1 MLESQLHY
9 LNIVIHVATGTLGI
23 LIGLFMLVTPK
34 GTRLHR
40 SIGRVFVGFAG
51 VVCLSAIVGSVFFR
65 FIPLFAVLSLLVPY
79 VLLSGWHVIYT
90 KTAGPNRIDAA
101 LLVIGIA
108 GAAGLVPILAQ
119 AGNAPGSSAPVVY
132 STLGALGIV
141 LVYDTLRWIFPK
153 HWYATLWRY
162 EHIYKILSALFG
174 MMSAAIGN
182 IFQTTW
188 AQLLPSAVGTA
199 IMIWFLWRESRER
212 RPAAPADAR
221 ATALVR

>member
-1 MLESQLHY
+1 MLESHLHS
-9 LNIVIHVATGTLGI
+9 LNIGVHVTTGTLGI
-23 LIGLFMLVTPK
+23 LIGLFMLATAK
-34 GTRLHR
+34 GTRRHR
-40 SIGRVFVGFAG
+40 AFGRVFVGFAG
-51 VVCLSAIVGSVFFR
+51 VVCLSAIIGSVFFR

-90 KTAGPNRIDAA
+90 KAAGPDRLDGL
-101 LLVIGIA
+101 LLVMGLVA
-108 GAAGLVPILAQ
+108 AAGLVPILASG
-119 AGNAPGSSAPVVY
+119 ANAPGSSMPVVY

-141 LVYDTLRWIFPK
+141 LVYDALRWIFPA
-153 HWYATLWRY
+153 HWHATLWRF

-174 MMSAAIGN
+174 MMSAAVGN

-199 IMIWFLWRESRER
+199 IMVWFLWREARKR
-212 RPAAPADAR
+212 RLAAPADAR